1 MADTKLTDLTELAAQ
16 PAVGD
21 WLYIVDVSNT
31 SDDASGSSR
40 KILAKYFAAT
50 DGNASGVTITGG
62 GTIALAGYTL
72 TAPGTGTVV
81 LTAATQ
87 TLTNKTL
94 TSPTLTTPT
103 LTLKQGASAAPTAE
117 GDIQWDTD
125 HNKLKVGDGAS
136 TKTFSD
142 DSVTVVHGAT
152 GAVVGTTNTQTLTN
166 KTLTTPTL
174 TLKQGASVAPTAEGD
189 IQWDTDHN
197 KLKVGAGA
205 STKTFSDDSVTV
217 VHGATGAVVGTTNT
231 QTLTNKTLTTPTLTL
246 KQGASVAPTAEG
258 DIQWDTDDNKLKVGD
273 GVSTKTFS
281 DDSVTVV
288 HGATG
293 AVVGTTNTQTLT
305 NKTLTS
311 PTINQ
316 PTLTLP
322 TYTATQLLSLAGTA
336 AQVVYC
342 STDKKLYWH
351 DGTKWLRHIGAIA
364 YVGSDE

>member
-94 TSPTLTTPT
+94 TKPT
-103 LTLKQGASAAPTAE
+103 LTLKQGASVAPTAE

-125 HNKLKVGDGAS
+125 DNKLKVGDGAS

-166 KTLTTPTL
+166 KTLTTPTI
-174 TLKQGASVAPTAEGD
+174 T
-189 IQWDTDHN
+189 
-197 KLKVGAGA
+197 
-205 STKTFSDDSVTV
+205 
-217 VHGATGAVVGTTNT
+217 
-231 QTLTNKTLTTPTLTL
+231 
-246 KQGASVAPTAEG
+246 
-258 DIQWDTDDNKLKVGD
+258 
-273 GVSTKTFS
+273 
-281 DDSVTVV
+281 
-288 HGATG
+288 
-293 AVVGTTNTQTLT
+293 
-305 NKTLTS
+305 
-311 PTINQ
+311 Q

-322 TYTATQLLSLAGTA
+322 TYTETQLLSLAGTA

-364 YVGSDE
+364 YVGADE